1 MTPYELLDLALS
13 LNDRIDLHWTLF
25 ITVHLALI
33 GGIIYVD
40 RPLVRAEKIAAIFI
54 YTGFALINAMM
65 MNNQIDFLDNIY
77 QEIYLM
83 KDGACCTTSPI
94 IHHVASLY
102 EAQFSARNHMMVS
115 AVHISMFIVVILS
128 ILYDTALPKD
138 DVHEDVS
145 DSN

>member
-1 MTPYELLDLALS
+1 MTPYELLDLALE

-40 RPLVRAEKIAAIFI
+40 RPLVRAEKIVAIII
-54 YTGFALINAMM
+54 YTGFALINAMV
-65 MNNQIDFLDNIY
+65 MNNQIELLDNIY

-83 KDGACCTTSPI
+83 KDNACCINSPI

-102 EAQFSARNHMMVS
+102 ETQFSARNHMIVS
-115 AVHISMFIVVILS
+115 AVHLSMFIIVILS

-138 DVHEDVS
+138 DQPEDAS
-145 DSN
+145 ESN